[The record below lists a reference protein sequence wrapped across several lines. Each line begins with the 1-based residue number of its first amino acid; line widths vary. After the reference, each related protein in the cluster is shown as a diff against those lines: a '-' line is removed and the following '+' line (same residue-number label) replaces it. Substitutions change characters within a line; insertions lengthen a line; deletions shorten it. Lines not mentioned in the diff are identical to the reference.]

1 MLNEHDAGPEQIN
14 ITVVTRDFLN
24 RLFKA
29 RYDATANTE
38 DIEEFV
44 PERLLLCLLA
54 LDACPFLGKGDRAVP
69 DFVPGKR
76 HRSMIAGE
84 RRDQRSR
91 SLKFA
96 RKLRA
101 DVQEVPAAVFE
112 RLVDQDAGECLGF
125 GHDGKC
131 DYNASGQKK
140 CIVACY

>member
-1 MLNEHDAGPEQIN
+1 
-14 ITVVTRDFLN
+14 
-24 RLFKA
+24 
-29 RYDATANTE
+29 
-38 DIEEFV
+38 
-44 PERLLLCLLA
+44 
-54 LDACPFLGKGDRAVP
+54 
-69 DFVPGKR
+69 
-76 HRSMIAGE
+76 MIAGE

-131 DYNASGQKK
+131 EYNAGGQRK